1 MKKVREIEYTGKNLN
16 DVFALP
22 CVMAIIK
29 VEGQPM
35 LSLNRRIT
43 ISQYLADPGDTLIEY
58 ENGKWFIQK
67 GKS

>member
-1 MKKVREIEYTGKNLN
+1 MKKVREIEFTGKNLN

-35 LSLNRRIT
+35 LSLDHRRT
-43 ISQYLADPGDTLIEY
+43 VGEYLVDPGDTLVEY
-58 ENGKWFIQK
+58 ENGKWRIKK
-67 GKS
+67 GKT